1 MKPDSKSTLQ
11 SALRNLVER
20 AGEKIAT
27 LDKWDKRLSMIRLII
42 FVAGIAL
49 LYLVAQYENSI
60 LFYTILSLF
69 IISFISIASYHRKI
83 SGSKSRFTL
92 LKKIKVEHL
101 ARMQLD
107 WDGIPDAK
115 EAHLSSPA
123 DHPYAEDFNI
133 TGNHSLIQLID
144 TAIYPGGSDRLK
156 EWLLKKEPQLS
167 KISERQKIAKELKQM
182 VQFRDK
188 LRIKAAETKSQA
200 TPDDWTMEELL
211 VWLGKPSQKKYAF
224 AMTVLTALSLVNIIL
239 GLLFLTGVLEP
250 YVIFTFVL
258 YLVVY
263 NFNSDKVKGLFEA
276 AYQMDKLLSRFS
288 SILLYLERYPFK
300 ESSELKRFLHTFRDS
315 GSEPSRFLK
324 KVARLSAAASSQQNE
339 ILWFLLNAVMP
350 WDLYFSYKLDN
361 YKAELEPKLSAW
373 LDKFYDLEAL
383 CSLSHFAW
391 LNPHYRF
398 EQPVDT
404 GSGNYEKAFE
414 ARGLG
419 HPLIPEEQKVTNDL
433 AIDKIGNLILLT
445 GSNMAGKSTF
455 LRTVGINLCLCFA
468 GGPVNA
474 ESLHTIP
481 FRLFSSINVKDSLDR
496 GLSHFYAEVK
506 RLRKLLDELNA
517 EHSYP
522 LFFFVDEIY
531 RGTNN
536 RERFRGSTAFLKKV
550 AKRHGIGMVTTH
562 DLELAQLEEEIP
574 ELSNWHFEETIEDG
588 KMSFEYK
595 LKPGPCPT
603 TNALKIMQME
613 GLPVE

>member
-1 MKPDSKSTLQ
+1 MVPDSKSTLQ
-11 SALRNLVER
+11 R
-20 AGEKIAT
+20 AIRSLIDKAEKKIST
-27 LDKWDKRLSMIRLII
+27 LEQWDKRLSMIRLLLFIG
-42 FVAGIAL
+42 GIAL
-49 LYLVAQYENSI
+49 LFLVAQYQNSL
-60 LFYTILSLF
+60 LFYIILTLF
-69 IISFISIASYHRKI
+69 VASFIAIASYHRRI
-83 SGSKSRFTL
+83 SDSKKRFRL
-92 LKKIKVEHL
+92 LKKIKEEHL

-107 WDGIPDAK
+107 WDRIPDAT

-123 DHPYAEDFNI
+123 GHPYSEDFNI

-144 TAIYPGGSDRLK
+144 TAIYPGGTGRLK
-156 EWLLKKEPQLS
+156 QWLLKEEPQLS
-167 KISERQKIAKELKQM
+167 KISERQKLAKELKPM
-182 VQFRDK
+182 IEFRDK
-188 LRIKAAETKSQA
+188 LRINAEETKSQA
-200 TPDDWTMEELL
+200 TPDDWTMEQLL
-211 VWLGKPSQKKYAF
+211 VWLDKPSDTRYGL
-224 AMTVLTALSLVNIIL
+224 AMTILTALSLINITL
-239 GLLFLTGVLEP
+239 GILFLVGVLKP

-263 NFNSDKVKGLFEA
+263 NFNSHKVDGLFEA

-288 SILLYLERYPFK
+288 SILLYLENYPFK
-300 ESSELKRFLHTFRDS
+300 ESSALKAFLHSFQDS
-315 GSEPSRFLK
+315 ESKPSRFLS
-324 KVARLSAAASSQQNE
+324 KVARLSAAASSQKND
-339 ILWFLLNAVMP
+339 ILWFLLNATVP
-350 WDLYFSYKLDN
+350 WDLYFSYKLDK
-361 YKAELEPKLSAW
+361 YKVELKPKLSAW

-398 EQPVDT
+398 EQPVQT
-404 GSGNYEKAFE
+404 GSPAEAFKAE
-414 ARGLG
+414 ALG
-419 HPLIPEEQKVTNDL
+419 HPLIPEGQKVTNDL
-433 AIDKIGNLILLT
+433 AIDDVGNLILLT

-474 ESLHTIP
+474 DSFKTIP

-506 RLRKLLDELNA
+506 RLRKLLDELGSD
-517 EHSYP
+517 HTYP

-536 RERFRGSTAFLKKV
+536 RERFRGSTAFLKQV
-550 AKRHGIGMVTTH
+550 AGRNGIGMVTTH

-574 ELSNWHFEETIEDG
+574 QLSNWHFEETIEGG

-613 GLPVE
+613 GLPV

>member
-1 MKPDSKSTLQ
+1 MEPDSKSKLKR
-11 SALRNLVER
+11 AIRNLVER
-20 AGEKIAT
+20 AGEKIST
-27 LDKWDKRLSMIRLII
+27 LEKWDKRLSMIRLFI
-42 FVAGIAL
+42 FIGGIAL

-60 LFYTILSLF
+60 LFYTILALF
-69 IISFISIASYHRKI
+69 IISFITVASYHRKI
-83 SGSKSRFTL
+83 SRSKNRFQL
-92 LKKIKVEHL
+92 LKKIKEEHL
-101 ARMQLD
+101 ARMQLN
-107 WDGIPDAK
+107 WSHIPDAT

-133 TGNHSLIQLID
+133 TGNHSLMQLID
-144 TAIYPGGSDRLK
+144 TAIYPGGTGRLK
-156 EWLLKKEPQLS
+156 EWLLKEEPQLS
-167 KISERQKIAKELKQM
+167 KVSGRQKLAKELKPM
-182 VQFRDK
+182 IQFRDK

-211 VWLGKPSQKKYAF
+211 VWLGKPSKKKYGL
-224 AMTVLTALSLVNIIL
+224 AMTVLSALSVVNISL
-239 GLLFLTGVLEP
+239 GLLFLLGVLKP

-258 YLVVY
+258 YLVIY

-276 AYQMDKLLSRFS
+276 AYQMEKLLSRFS
-288 SILLYLERYPFK
+288 SILLYLEKYPFK
-300 ESSELKRFLHTFRDS
+300 ESSELKDFLHTFQEADS
-315 GSEPSRFLK
+315 KPSIFLN

-339 ILWFLLNAVMP
+339 ILWFLLNAVVP

-404 GSGNYEKAFE
+404 GASEKAFE
-414 ARGLG
+414 AKGLG
-419 HPLIPEEQKVTNDL
+419 HPLIPEDQKVTNDL
-433 AIDKIGNLILLT
+433 TIDEVGNLILLT

-474 ESLHTIP
+474 DMLDTVP

-506 RLRKLLDELNA
+506 RLRKLLDELRS

-536 RERFRGSTAFLKKV
+536 RERFKGSTAFLKKV
-550 AKRHGIGMVTTH
+550 ANQHGIGMVTTH

-574 ELSNWHFEETIEDG
+574 ELSNWHFEETIEGG

-613 GLPVE
+613 GLPV